1 MKFLRYMR
9 GYCRVKV
16 REEKAAALLSLLM
29 ERKISF
35 TPTKKAGDGLIS
47 FYTPYRFPEEAEPL
61 CEDIHRRSFLSDLY
75 RYRKRAGLALG
86 FILAAALIFVSTLF
100 VWDIR
105 IVGAENTE

>member
-35 TPTKKAGDGLIS
+35 TPTKKSG
-47 FYTPYRFPEEAEPL
+47 
-61 CEDIHRRSFLSDLY
+61 
-75 RYRKRAGLALG
+75 
-86 FILAAALIFVSTLF
+86 
-100 VWDIR
+100 
-105 IVGAENTE
+105 